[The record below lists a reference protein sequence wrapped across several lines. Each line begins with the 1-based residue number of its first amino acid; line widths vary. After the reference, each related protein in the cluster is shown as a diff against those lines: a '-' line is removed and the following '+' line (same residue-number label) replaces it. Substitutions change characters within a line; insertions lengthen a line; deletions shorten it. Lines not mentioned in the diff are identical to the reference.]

1 MTKPGQQTAASATD
15 KPSPATIR
23 AQSARVVC
31 DVLFA
36 GHFLDRALETHGKN
50 WPAADKALM
59 HELCYGAIRYG
70 WRLLAVIEQ
79 LLAKPLKEKDGD
91 IEALILIGLYQ
102 LVYMRTPSHAAIN
115 ETVQATRKLKKPW
128 AAGLVNACL
137 RNYERQ
143 KAQLDR
149 QLDQDPVSQYSH
161 PLWLI
166 EALTEAWPDHVD
178 TILNANNVRPPMWIR
193 VNQAQCSVAEYAEK
207 LTQAQITHRHFS
219 GTGMIVDP
227 AKPVAQLPGFDSGMA
242 SVQDGAAQFAAIWL
256 DAQPGNRVLDACAA
270 PGGKLAHIG
279 ERETRLSALVAV
291 EKEPRRIPL
300 IESTLTRTGVV
311 ATVIEAD
318 AAAPAS
324 WWDGTPFDR
333 ILVDAP
339 CSATGVIR
347 RNPDIRFHR
356 QARDIVELAAVQTQ
370 ILDALWPC
378 LAKGGKLLYATC
390 SILPQENDE
399 QIRAFLERHA
409 DATPVKLEAA
419 PTTIINT
426 PFGKQWLPG
435 MEEMDG
441 FYYACITKR

>member
-1 MTKPGQQTAASATD
+1 MAKPGQQHVSSSAD
-15 KPSPATIR
+15 KPSPAAIR
-23 AQSARVVC
+23 AQAARVVS
-31 DVLFA
+31 DVLFE
-36 GHFLDRALETHGKN
+36 GHFLDRALEAHSKN

-59 HELCYGAIRYG
+59 QELCYGGIRYG
-70 WRLLAVIEQ
+70 WRLLAAIEQ

-91 IEALILIGLYQ
+91 IEALILVGLYQ
-102 LVYMRTPSHAAIN
+102 LIYMRTPSHAAIN

-143 KAQLDR
+143 KT
-149 QLDQDPVSQYSH
+149 QLDQRLDENPVSKYSH
-161 PLWLI
+161 PQWLI
-166 EALTEAWPDHVD
+166 DALTKAWPDHAEA
-178 TILNANNVRPPMWIR
+178 ILDANNARPPMWIR
-193 VNQAQCSVAEYAEK
+193 VNQAQCSVTEYTEK
-207 LTQAQITHRHFS
+207 LDKTQIGHRHMS
-219 GTGMIVDP
+219 ETGMIVDP
-227 AKPVAQLPGFDSGMA
+227 ARPVGQLPGFDSGMA

-256 DAQPGNRVLDACAA
+256 DAEPGNRVLDACAA

-279 ERETRLSALVAV
+279 ERAQKLSALVAV
-291 EKEPRRIPL
+291 EKEARRIPL
-300 IESTLTRTGVV
+300 VESTLARTGVK

-318 AAAPAS
+318 AAMPGN
-324 WWDGTPFDR
+324 WWDGIPFDR
-333 ILVDAP
+333 ILIDAP

-356 QARDIVELAAVQTQ
+356 QAQDIVELATVQAQ

-399 QIRAFLERHA
+399 QIHAFLERHT
-409 DATPVKLEAA
+409 DATLVKLDGA
-419 PTTIINT
+419 PTTIIST